1 MAVLS
6 KAGITNNSTIQASHI
21 TQSIDALT
29 GQVTDYNITIS
40 GSLAVTG
47 SFEVFRPNTSNRV
60 FYKTSGSGNN
70 IEQHYLVPDVQDWIV
85 GQDGRDNKFKISSA
99 DISFASQSVALT
111 INSSGEVS
119 IGTTS
124 SLARLHVNPANTNSL
139 ITSLFTIGQSDN
151 GFKAGF
157 ANGAGNTTGSEQAK
171 VGMWS
176 SPTLNSTANPVTH
189 IGFIRGNSTDGSGM
203 TFNVNNT
210 ETMRISG
217 SNVGIGTS
225 TPQGPLHI
233 RGISDGSTTPAI
245 FLDTNGTSNNEPVDI
260 RLASGSARGIRII
273 ASSSLSGTPGG
284 ASIQFYSNTAANYG
298 GQFFIDSG
306 TTGSSALIFRTADTA
321 TPVTERM
328 RIAGN
333 GTVSITGSLSI
344 SGSITSSGAISSSA
358 GLFGTTL
365 TTTGAITSSGAI
377 SSSAGLFGT
386 TLRTSGA
393 ITSSGAISSSAGLF
407 SATLTTTGAITASI
421 ISASSGITASI
432 LTLILYSSL
441 PTSASLGS
449 LAVSGSGAAMRLM
462 LRTGSNAND
471 WRAL

>member
-29 GQVTDYNITIS
+29 GQVTDYDITIS

-47 SFEVFRPNTSNRV
+47 SFQVFRPNTNNAV
-60 FYKTSGSGNN
+60 FYRTSGSNN
-70 IEQHYLVPDVQDWIV
+70 TEQHYLVVGVQDWVV
-85 GQDGRDNKFKISSA
+85 GQDGKDNKFKISSV
-99 DISFASQSVALT
+99 DNGFASQNVGLT
-111 INSSGEVS
+111 ISSSGEVS

-124 SLARLHVNPANTNSL
+124 SLARLHVNPANTSNL
-139 ITSLFTIGQSDN
+139 VTSLFTIGQSDN

-157 ANGAGNTTGSEQAK
+157 ANGTGNTTGSEQAK

-176 SPTLNSTANPVTH
+176 NPTVNSTANPVTH
-189 IGFIRGNSTDGSGM
+189 IGFIRGNSTNGSGM

-233 RGISDGSTTPAI
+233 RETGGGAI
-245 FLDTNGTSNNEPVDI
+245 FLDNINTGPDERVDI
-260 RLASGSARGIRII
+260 RLASGSAKGIRII

-284 ASIQFYSNTAANYG
+284 ASIQFYSNDSANYG

-306 TTGSSALIFRTADTA
+306 TTGSSAIIFRTADTA

-333 GTVSITGSLSI
+333 GAVSITGPLTTT
-344 SGSITSSGAISSSA
+344 GAITSSGVISSSA

-365 TTTGAITSSGAI
+365 ITTGAITSSGAI

-407 SATLTTTGAITASI
+407 STTLTTTGAITASI
-421 ISASSGITASI
+421 ISASSGITASSVTVGNI
-432 LTLILYSSL
+432 LTLTPSNPLPLSS
-441 PTSASLGS
+441 PLGS
-449 LAVSGSGAAMRLM
+449 LAVSGSGAAMRLY
-462 LRTGSNAND
+462 LWNGGTWNAQ
-471 WRAL
+471 A

>member
-1 MAVLS
+1 MAILS

-47 SFEVFRPNTSNRV
+47 SFGVFKSNNNNRV
-60 FYKTSGSGNN
+60 FYITTGSNS
-70 IEQHYLVPDVQDWIV
+70 IEQHYLVVDVRDWVV

-99 DISFASQSVALT
+99 DNNFASQNVGLT
-111 INSSGEVS
+111 ISSSGEVS

-124 SLARLHVNPANTNSL
+124 SLARLHVNPATTPNL
-139 ITSLFTIGQSDN
+139 ITSLFTIGHSDN
-151 GFKAGF
+151 NFKAGF
-157 ANGAGNTTGSEQAK
+157 ANGAGSTTGSEHAK
-171 VGMWS
+171 VGMWYN
-176 SPTLNSTANPVTH
+176 PTVNSTADPVTH
-189 IGFIRGNSTDGSGM
+189 IGFIRGNSGDGSGI
-203 TFNVNNT
+203 TFNINNT

-233 RGISDGSTTPAI
+233 RETGGGAI
-245 FLDTNGTSNNEPVDI
+245 FLDNINTGLDERVDI

-393 ITSSGAISSSAGLF
+393 ITSSDAISSSAGLF

-432 LTLILYSSL
+432 LTLIPYTPL
-441 PTSASLGS
+441 PASAPLGS

-462 LRTGSNAND
+462 LRTGSGAND

>member
-47 SFEVFRPNTSNRV
+47 SFEVFRSNTNNRV
-60 FYKTSGSGNN
+60 FYITTGSNN
-70 IEQHYLVPDVQDWIV
+70 IEQHYLVVGVQDWIV

-99 DISFASQSVALT
+99 DNNFASQNVGLT
-111 INSSGEVS
+111 ISSSGEVS

-124 SLARLHVNPANTNSL
+124 SLARLHVNPANINNL

-157 ANGAGNTTGSEQAK
+157 ANGTGSTIGSEQAK
-171 VGMWS
+171 VGMWFN
-176 SPTLNSTANPVTH
+176 PTVNSTANPVTH

-233 RGISDGSTTPAI
+233 RETGGGAI
-245 FLDTNGTSNNEPVDI
+245 FLDNINTGLDERVDI

-284 ASIQFYSNTAANYG
+284 ASIQFYSNTAANFG
-298 GQFFIDSG
+298 GQFYIDSG
-306 TTGSSALIFRTADTA
+306 TTGSSAIIFRTADTA
-321 TPVTERM
+321 TSVTERM

-333 GTVSITGSLSI
+333 GAITITGS
-344 SGSITSSGAISSSA
+344 
-358 GLFGTTL
+358 L

-393 ITSSGAISSSAGLF
+393 ITSSGVISSSAGLF
-407 SATLTTTGAITASI
+407 STTLTTTGAITASI

-432 LTLILYSSL
+432 LTLTLYTSL
-441 PTSASLGS
+441 PTTSPLGS

-462 LRTGSNAND
+462 LRTGSGAND
-471 WRAL
+471 WRAQ